1 MSWEIIRADQFCD
14 SVRDGTHDTP
24 KEVENGY
31 KLVTAKH
38 IRDGQVYPNEAYNIS
53 EKDYIKINERSKVE
67 QWDVVM
73 SMIGNGLGRTAV
85 IKDKPSYAIKN
96 LALFKI
102 GNEVKA
108 KWLHY
113 FLSSEDG
120 QGLIFNS
127 LQGSGQ
133 PFISLNL
140 LRAFP
145 IPTPPYKTMENI
157 IGHLEKFDDL
167 IENNQKQIKLLEEAA
182 QRLYKEWFVD
192 LRFPGHETTPII
204 NGIPEGWRVLQFSE
218 VFDFVRGKSYTSK
231 ELSEDSGLL
240 MVNLKNI
247 SSFGGYKRN
256 AEKRFLGS
264 YKENQT
270 LTGGDVVMGVT
281 DMTQERRLV
290 GYVAMIP
297 SFNEKATFSMDLIK
311 LIPKSVSTNYLY
323 SALRFGGYGKRI
335 SPLANGVNV
344 LHLKPESMMKIEM
357 IVPDAEIMKNYD
369 VKFESKR
376 LKIEALEKQIE
387 LARQARDRLLP
398 KLMSGELEV

>member
-85 IKDKPSYAIKN
+85 IKNKPSYAIKN

-182 QRLYKEWFVD
+182 QRLYKEWFVE
-192 LRFPGHETTPII
+192 LRFPGHETTPIVD
-204 NGIPEGWRVLQFSE
+204 GIPEGWRKGSADSFFDITIGKTPPRAESQWFTDMYNGVPWVSISDMGDSNTYLFETSEGLTKEAVERHNVKVVPAGTVLLSFKLTVGRVSIASTNVCTNE
-218 VFDFVRGKSYTSK
+218 AIAHLRINDEHDREYVYCYLKTYHYDSLGSTSSISKAVNSKIIKAMPFVMPNK
-231 ELSEDSGLL
+231 ELLAKFSKIASPIFEEIRIKQKMCLD
-240 MVNLKNI
+240 LK
-247 SSFGGYKRN
+247 
-256 AEKRFLGS
+256 
-264 YKENQT
+264 
-270 LTGGDVVMGVT
+270 
-281 DMTQERRLV
+281 
-290 GYVAMIP
+290 
-297 SFNEKATFSMDLIK
+297 
-311 LIPKSVSTNYLY
+311 
-323 SALRFGGYGKRI
+323 
-335 SPLANGVNV
+335 
-344 LHLKPESMMKIEM
+344 
-357 IVPDAEIMKNYD
+357 
-369 VKFESKR
+369 
-376 LKIEALEKQIE
+376 
-387 LARQARDRLLP
+387 QARDRLLP

>member
-204 NGIPEGWRVLQFSE
+204 DGIPEGWSAGVLDDIAYESGKNEKKERRDNYDYYLPIDCLPKQSLGYTETADISLAESSLVSFVKDDI
-218 VFDFVRGKSYTSK
+218 VFGAMRPYFHKVVVAR
-231 ELSEDSGLL
+231 DSGLTRSTCFVLNSRQNEFWAYLTML
-240 MVNLKNI
+240 MFSNDTVDYATQI
-247 SSFGGYKRN
+247 SVGTTMPYARWKDLRQMPIIIPSKMI
-256 AEKRFLGS
+256 AENF
-264 YKENQT
+264 Q
-270 LTGGDVVMGVT
+270 
-281 DMTQERRLV
+281 
-290 GYVAMIP
+290 YVAKPIIKKIGCL
-297 SFNEKATFSMDLIK
+297 SKAI
-311 LIPKSVSTNYLY
+311 IYL
-323 SALRFGGYGKRI
+323 S
-335 SPLANGVNV
+335 
-344 LHLKPESMMKIEM
+344 
-357 IVPDAEIMKNYD
+357 
-369 VKFESKR
+369 
-376 LKIEALEKQIE
+376 
-387 LARQARDRLLP
+387 QARDRLLP

>member
-38 IRDGQVYPNEAYNIS
+38 IRDGQIYPNEAYNIS

-204 NGIPEGWRVLQFSE
+204 DGIPEGWEHLDIDKV
-218 VFDFVRGKSYTSK
+218 Y
-231 ELSEDSGLL
+231 
-240 MVNLKNI
+240 
-247 SSFGGYKRN
+247 
-256 AEKRFLGS
+256 
-264 YKENQT
+264 
-270 LTGGDVVMGVT
+270 
-281 DMTQERRLV
+281 
-290 GYVAMIP
+290 
-297 SFNEKATFSMDLIK
+297 LIK
-311 LIPKSVSTNYLY
+311 
-323 SALRFGGYGKRI
+323 YGKTLPTTEI
-335 SPLANGVNV
+335 SDIGDYPVYGANGVIGYYSNYNCEEYVTLITSRGNGSGDVSRTHHTKAFITNNSFIVTAKEQYDFIKNEFTYWLMKNV
-344 LHLKPESMMKIEM
+344 DFKSVCTGSAQPQLTYNSISTLKILLPENKTIIMYCEAISKCFEKIE
-357 IVPDAEIMKNYD
+357 VL
-369 VKFESKR
+369 
-376 LKIEALEKQIE
+376 LKQNCLLVE
-387 LARQARDRLLP
+387 ARDRLLP
-398 KLMSGELEV
+398 KLMSGELEA